1 MNRYMIY
8 MPAGTQGRLVPCHLN
23 GSLTLGEMETLVD
36 GHIEVLDSSLEP
48 EWAREP
54 VDGIRLV
61 VGEDAKLFDAKRNDK
76 ATWLYLHQDCDKI
89 VGDAFLCAAVDG
101 ALIGFTKP
109 VAKTIWRSLALT
121 WRMTHGKTDSPAVQR
136 HQERLLE
143 HRQKGRAGA
152 APRPV
157 RGHRPHPGGDQSAGR
172 FQKQQG

>member
-23 GSLTLGEMETLVD
+23 GSLT
-36 GHIEVLDSSLEP
+36 
-48 EWAREP
+48 
-54 VDGIRLV
+54 LV

-109 VAKTIWRSLALT
+109 VAKTICEEFGIDMEDDAW
-121 WRMTHGKTDSPAVQR
+121 KD
-136 HQERLLE
+136 
-143 HRQKGRAGA
+143 
-152 APRPV
+152 
-157 RGHRPHPGGDQSAGR
+157 
-172 FQKQQG
+172 